1 MTQLPEYETQGQAAQ
16 KGAPEALPKELAKV
30 KPGEAGLAWATP
42 DGGKADRTD
51 QSRPPGLEQNQAE
64 GSPQAVQ
71 TDTAQAHLAQ
81 PDLEQTDSASN
92 DQDTPT
98 SLLARL
104 RRGRQAAQSGTAQ
117 ERAEQA
123 VPTEDALRALLQGV
137 PLNVQLHAATDAPLV
152 AEERT
157 RALATE
163 PRPAGQIN
171 EEDFRRESHLRPEDL
186 EELRAERTELL
197 RAYLRS
203 RSGNAGQTV
212 SMPDFQQ
219 TLLTQSGWFGRSA
232 WLERHLLAPW
242 SVQAAPK
249 SGGLGTDKMNTDKE
263 QARTDA
269 PGNKTVLL
277 MAPRDRARF
286 GSFVRVARAGGQTG
300 TTSGRE
306 ELEAQTRRPEVE
318 EALAK
323 ARLEVVRAA
332 TARLFA
338 DWEQEADDLPPEETQ
353 TKRQA
358 RQKPKS

>member
-1 MTQLPEYETQGQAAQ
+1 MTQLPEQETLLKNGV
-16 KGAPEALPKELAKV
+16 PDALPTVQPKV

-42 DGGKADRTD
+42 DAGKAGHSEPAQMAMAANEEAQTEAASQEDR
-51 QSRPPGLEQNQAE
+51 QENSHE
-64 GSPQAVQ
+64 
-71 TDTAQAHLAQ
+71 
-81 PDLEQTDSASN
+81 
-92 DQDTPT
+92 QDTPAA
-98 SLLARL
+98 LLARL
-104 RRGRQAAQSGTAQ
+104 RRGREAAPSASPSGTAQ

-123 VPTEDALRALLQGV
+123 MPPEDTLRALLQGV
-137 PLNVQLHAATDAPLV
+137 PLNVHIHAATDAPLV

-163 PRPAGQIN
+163 PRSAGQIN
-171 EEDFRRESHLRPEDL
+171 EDDFRRESHLRPEDL

-203 RSGNAGQTV
+203 RSGGAGQTV
-212 SMPDFQQ
+212 SMPDFQHS
-219 TLLTQSGWFGRSA
+219 LLTQSGWFGRSA

-249 SGGLGTDKMNTDKE
+249 SGGQNTGEAQAETDEPN
-263 QARTDA
+263 A
-269 PGNKTVLL
+269 KTVLL

-286 GSFVRVARAGGQTG
+286 GSFVRVTRAGSHTG

-306 ELEAQTRRPEVE
+306 ALEAQTRRPEVE

-338 DWEQEADDLPPEETQ
+338 DWEQETDALPPEELHPERQ
-353 TKRQA
+353 T